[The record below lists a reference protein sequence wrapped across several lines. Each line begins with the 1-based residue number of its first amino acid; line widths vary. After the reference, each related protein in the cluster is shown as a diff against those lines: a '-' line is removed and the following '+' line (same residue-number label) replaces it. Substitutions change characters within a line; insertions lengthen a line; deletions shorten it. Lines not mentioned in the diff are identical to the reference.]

1 MEYAMSPRT
10 QLIAGIRKI
19 KCLCLAVILSSPVAI
34 AAEGTVPRLR
44 LSRTLQEDSL
54 SQVIGQEAAA
64 VISAGLIQLYD
75 TGSSAADRLAAA
87 EKVNAALLEESAAP
101 VRNEISRRVALLQ
114 AGLNAQTNS
123 DLSDEQ
129 RQQIDTIVAA
139 ADSWEN
145 RCSQE
150 DADAARAAWG
160 SLRNNE
166 VVMEHLRPVFMTHYF
181 NHNMHVTVSE
191 SLLAR
196 FVSEYQTRNG
206 TIAECIL
213 GAWVTGSQA
222 TNAQVSA
229 DIKRSPDQGHL
240 ILRLNG
246 QVTSNTRGRKS
257 PATIF
262 TRGRHSFVI
271 DTPVFFNG
279 ETLTSG
285 EASIDVDTNN
295 QTVGVKTDLDWI
307 PLFGALARKIA
318 RQKAAEKRGQSE
330 YIAAQ
335 KITKRALPEFVK
347 ETNERFAEANTS
359 IQRDLF
365 DGLNRKGVGPDSIS
379 SRSSESHLAVSS
391 RTMGGQRLGGSIQP
405 FAPLPQGVAVQLHES
420 AINNLIDGLEWGGRS
435 VPEDQFAEILSG
447 AVSDLLQRDI
457 KLGGDKEEEPA
468 AETTN
473 EEPDKQVTFVFS
485 EKDPVRIR
493 LEDNTLVA
501 FIQVSVHEEGEEPI
515 VPHRIRIPFAFS
527 LTSDG
532 ILISPPEKVTAIQ
545 ATALENVG
553 RAKRAAMSRQIGRI
567 LMKRLEPKTVD
578 GTVDVKAS
586 DTKTIPLNTVGLSSH
601 DGWLTIELQ

>member
-10 QLIAGIRKI
+10 QPIAGIRTI
-19 KCLCLAVILSSPVAI
+19 KCMCLAVILSSPVAI
-34 AAEGTVPRLR
+34 AAEGTAPRLR

-64 VISAGLIQLYD
+64 AISAGLIQLYD

-87 EKVNAALLEESAAP
+87 EKVNAALVEESAAP
-101 VRNEISRRVALLQ
+101 VRSEISRRVALLQ
-114 AGLNAQTNS
+114 AGLNAQTTS

-129 RQQIDTIVAA
+129 RQQIETIVAA

-160 SLRNNE
+160 GLRNNE
-166 VVMEHLRPVFMTHYF
+166 AVMEHLRPVFMTQYF

-191 SLLAR
+191 SLLAS
-196 FVSEYQTRNG
+196 FVREYQTRNG

-222 TNAQVSA
+222 TNAHVSA
-229 DIKRSPDQGHL
+229 DIKRSTDQGHF

-285 EASIDVDTNN
+285 EASIDVNINN
-295 QTVGVKTDLDWI
+295 QTVGVKTDYDWI
-307 PLFGALARKIA
+307 PLFGSLARKIA
-318 RQKAAEKRGQSE
+318 RQKAAEKRGQTE

-335 KITKRALPEFVK
+335 KITKQALPEFVK

-365 DGLNRKGVGPDSIS
+365 DGLNSKGVGPDSIS

-405 FAPLPQGVAVQLHES
+405 FAPLPQGVAIQLHES

-447 AVSDLLQRDI
+447 AVSDLFQRDI
-457 KLGGDKEEEPA
+457 KLGGDKEEETA
-468 AETTN
+468 D

-485 EKDPVRIR
+485 ETDPVRVR
-493 LEDNTLVA
+493 LEENTLVA

-532 ILISPPEKVTAIQ
+532 ILISPPQKVTAIQ